1 MFAFYID
8 HRSTPACSFGVPEAN
23 VQKGSA
29 GLCKKKIVEHF
40 EQTPTRTFLSN
51 EVQSDSHVSR
61 SMHCN
66 IQKKVVIN
74 EKYGVCC
81 MKNILGISFIIVDL
95 FYVLDISKLS
105 LVFVS

>member
-1 MFAFYID
+1 MLFILIIEAPP
-8 HRSTPACSFGVPEAN
+8 PAVLEFLKQMCRRE
-23 VQKGSA
+23 VQDYV
-29 GLCKKKIVEHF
+29 KKKIVEHF

-66 IQKKVVIN
+66 ILKKVVIN

-81 MKNILGISFIIVDL
+81 MKNILGKSFIIVDL
-95 FYVLDISKLS
+95 FYVLDISTLS

>member
-1 MFAFYID
+1 MLFILIIEAP
-8 HRSTPACSFGVPEAN
+8 SPAVLEFLKQMCRKE
-23 VQKGSA
+23 VQDYV
-29 GLCKKKIVEHF
+29 KKIVEHF

-66 IQKKVVIN
+66 IQTKVV
-74 EKYGVCC
+74 C

>member
-1 MFAFYID
+1 MLFILIIEAPP
-8 HRSTPACSFGVPEAN
+8 PAVLEFLKQMCRRE
-23 VQKGSA
+23 VQDYV
-29 GLCKKKIVEHF
+29 KKKIVEHF

-81 MKNILGISFIIVDL
+81 MKNILGKSFIIVDL